1 MNELDT
7 LSPAPETVTLSTGT
21 MVQFEALKA
30 RQFFKLLRIVTHS
43 ATGMLPHIDGLF
55 NGDGA
60 DAAGRFAAM
69 LLMSIPDSIE
79 ETIEFL
85 FSMVKPAGL
94 IDRPKLDKVQQ
105 QHNQALWDAVVKDLS
120 NPELEDLI
128 DLVEAIF
135 KREADDLAALGK
147 KLQKLLGLA
156 KKTGQ
161 ITPQESL
168 PSQDQNSLVDSP
180 EPSISSVQ
188 SMGGQ
193 TISLGNVVL
202 PVLDNAPQPLPN
214 VSTLSAENYAG

>member
-7 LSPAPETVTLSTGT
+7 LDAVPETITLSTGT
-21 MVQFEALKA
+21 VVQFEALKA

-43 ATGMLPHIDGLF
+43 ATGMLGQIDNLF
-55 NGDGA
+55 SGSGQ

-69 LLMSIPDSIE
+69 LLMSIPDAID
-79 ETIEFL
+79 ETVEFL

-105 QHNQALWDAVVKDLS
+105 QHNQALWDNLVKDLS
-120 NPELEDLI
+120 NPELEDLV

-156 KKTGQ
+156 QKTGQ
-161 ITPQESL
+161 LKPQDNTSQT
-168 PSQDQNSLVDSP
+168 SQDQNSSEDSP

-188 SMGGQ
+188 STDGP
-193 TISLGNVVL
+193 TISFGNVQL

-214 VSTLSAENYAG
+214 VGI

>member
-7 LSPAPETVTLSTGT
+7 LDPVPQRITLSTGT
-21 MVQFEALKA
+21 AVEFEALKA

-43 ATGMLPHIDGLF
+43 AAGMLTQVDGLF
-55 NGDGA
+55 NGSGA
-60 DAAGRFAAM
+60 DTAGKFAAM
-69 LLMSIPDSIE
+69 LIMSIPDAID
-79 ETIEFL
+79 ETVEFL

-94 IDRPKLDKVQQ
+94 IVKNNLDK
-105 QHNQALWDAVVKDLS
+105 NEDAYNKKLWEKLVEDLG

-156 KKTGQ
+156 QKTGQ
-161 ITPQESL
+161 LKPQQA
-168 PSQDQNSLVDSP
+168 SQTSQEQTYSEGSP
-180 EPSISSVQ
+180 EPLTSSV
-188 SMGGQ
+188 SSTDGQ
-193 TISLGNVVL
+193 TITLGNVVL

-214 VSTLSAENYAG
+214 VGF

>member
-7 LSPAPETVTLSTGT
+7 LDAVPETITLSTGT
-21 MVQFEALKA
+21 VVQFEALKA

-43 ATGMLPHIDGLF
+43 ATGMLGQIDNLF
-55 NGDGA
+55 SGSGQ

-69 LLMSIPDSIE
+69 LLMSIPDAID
-79 ETIEFL
+79 ETVEFL

-105 QHNQALWDAVVKDLS
+105 QHNQALWDNLVKDLS
-120 NPELEDLI
+120 NPELEDLV

-156 KKTGQ
+156 QKTGQ
-161 ITPQESL
+161 LKPQDNTSQT
-168 PSQDQNSLVDSP
+168 SQDQNSSEDSP

-188 SMGGQ
+188 STDGP
-193 TISLGNVVL
+193 TISLGNVQL

-214 VSTLSAENYAG
+214 VGI

>member
-7 LSPAPETVTLSTGT
+7 LDAVPETITLSTGT
-21 MVQFEALKA
+21 VVQFEALKA

-43 ATGMLPHIDGLF
+43 ATGMLGQIDNLF
-55 NGDGA
+55 SGSA
-60 DAAGRFAAM
+60 QDAAGRFAAM
-69 LLMSIPDSIE
+69 LLMSIPDAID
-79 ETIEFL
+79 ETVEFL

-105 QHNQALWDAVVKDLS
+105 QHNQALWDNLVKDLS
-120 NPELEDLI
+120 NPELEDLV

-156 KKTGQ
+156 QKTGQ
-161 ITPQESL
+161 LKPQDNTSQT
-168 PSQDQNSLVDSP
+168 SQDQNSSEDSP

-188 SMGGQ
+188 STDGP
-193 TISLGNVVL
+193 TISLGNVQL

-214 VSTLSAENYAG
+214 VGI